1 MPAGSGTGGS
11 SGDIVMKHSQHFFK
25 EIISMRRTQK
35 TGKKRIFHCIT
46 ADRQKIGLTDIVV
59 IFRMKFFHYGKN
71 IMDRLFFNSRY
82 KRGDVLI
89 MIIKSASRDTG
100 CFCDIGYSDLVS
112 IFFLYKFKKAP
123 RIASSA
129 TEYLSSETG
138 FCIVTIPSHILSINI
153 IKYNTNPIVNSIR
166 TRKNSNKQFTLLV
179 KK

>member
-1 MPAGSGTGGS
+1 
-11 SGDIVMKHSQHFFK
+11 
-25 EIISMRRTQK
+25 MRRTQK

-59 IFRMKFFHYGKN
+59 IFRMKFFHYGEN

-89 MIIKSASRDTG
+89 MIIKSAFSRYRLIFVISDTV
-100 CFCDIGYSDLVS
+100 IWSVA
-112 IFFLYKFKKAP
+112 FFFTSLKKAP